1 MTAKYWLFGL
11 FLAAFGIAAAQNP
24 QKSANVPPFYDP
36 ASLWVDSVMQSLSP
50 QERIAQLFQVAAYS
64 NRDAAHEREINRL
77 IREYGIGGVIF
88 FQGGPDRQARQ
99 CNQYQAASRVPLLV
113 SMDAEW
119 GIGMRLDST
128 INYPYQ
134 MSLGAIQDDRLI
146 YEMGDEI
153 ARQFR
158 RLGMQVNFAP
168 VVDVNNNAA
177 NPVINYRAFGEDKQ
191 LVTRKGLAY
200 MKGLQD
206 GQILTSAKHFPGHGD
221 TDVDSHKDLPQ
232 IPHGLDRL
240 QNLELYPFGQLMQQ
254 GLSGVMVAH
263 LNIPALD
270 NTPNQPSTL
279 SRPIVHGL
287 LQEQMGFRGIIFTDA
302 LNMQGVAKYYETG
315 RVEVE
320 ALKAGNDALVFPQ
333 DVPKAIAA
341 IQVAVRSGE
350 LNQLEI
356 DRKCRKL
363 LMAKYWSGLA
373 DYQPIQRRN
382 LYRDLH
388 PKEAHML

>member
-1 MTAKYWLFGL
+1 
-11 FLAAFGIAAAQNP
+11 
-24 QKSANVPPFYDP
+24 
-36 ASLWVDSVMQSLSP
+36 
-50 QERIAQLFQVAAYS
+50 
-64 NRDAAHEREINRL
+64 
-77 IREYGIGGVIF
+77 
-88 FQGGPDRQARQ
+88 
-99 CNQYQAASRVPLLV
+99 
-113 SMDAEW
+113 
-119 GIGMRLDST
+119 
-128 INYPYQ
+128 
-134 MSLGAIQDDRLI
+134 
-146 YEMGDEI
+146 
-153 ARQFR
+153 
-158 RLGMQVNFAP
+158 FAP

-320 ALKAGNDALVFPQ
+320 AIKAGNDALVFPQ

-341 IQVAVRSGE
+341 IQAAIRTGE
-350 LNQLEI
+350 LNQMEI
-356 DRKCRKL
+356 DRKCRKI
-363 LMAKYWSGLA
+363 LMAKYWAGLA
-373 DYQPIQRRN
+373 EYQPIQRQN

-388 PKEAHML
+388 TKEAHMLNRKLVASTLTLIRNRNNLLPFKQLESRRFMALSISKQGRRTDFQQMLGRYTQMDYANLTPNASPAQCRAFLEEVKKYDQIVIGLHQLLNRPKNQLVYNEAVQNLIIELSRSGKA